1 MVSAVSTRRV
11 PRGRRWARR
20 AGGVLCALAAL
31 GAAGVASAAPKPG
44 ATVFPAANAWTDCG
58 AGIGGSERLVT
69 VGTGASTGHAVH
81 EHRYCPTRP
90 ASVTFYFYAYDA
102 SFRNICELPASVC
115 DPAIPFGAYAAVTLA
130 MGPGDFEAGGRC
142 HEDGCPAIAP
152 LPAANRSS
160 IRFVV
165 AESVDDTG
173 AYGVT
178 HRVAWDPTP
187 LPAPE
192 PPAPAPEPVPD
203 PPAPGPEPAP
213 EPPAPGSPGPEPAPE
228 PQPEPAPAPE
238 PPMPAPAPAPV
249 PEPPAPEPV
258 PAPES
263 PAPEPQLPD
272 PGTPPP
278 AEPGPET
285 PPVSGPAADPPPP
298 GGALAGRLRLGP

>member
-1 MVSAVSTRRV
+1 MVSAGSWRRV
-11 PRGRRWARR
+11 PRGRRWVRG

-44 ATVFPAANAWTDCG
+44 ATVFPAANEWTDCG

-69 VGTGASTGHAVH
+69 VGTGAATGHAVH

-90 ASVTFYFYAYDA
+90 ATVTYYFYAYDA

-130 MGPGDFEAGGRC
+130 MEPGDFEPGGRC
-142 HEDGCPAIAP
+142 HEDGCPAVAP
-152 LPAANRSS
+152 LPAANRSA

-173 AYGVT
+173 AYGLT

-187 LPAPE
+187 VPVPE
-192 PPAPAPEPVPD
+192 PPAPAPEPVPE
-203 PPAPGPEPAP
+203 PPAPEPQPAP
-213 EPPAPGSPGPEPAPE
+213 EPPAPEPAPGSPTPAPAPAPESPAPE
-228 PQPEPAPAPE
+228 PQPAPEAPAPE
-238 PPMPAPAPAPV
+238 APG
-249 PEPPAPEPV
+249 PEA
-258 PAPES
+258 

-272 PGTPPP
+272 PGTAPP

-285 PPVSGPAADPPPP
+285 PGASGPAADPPPP
-298 GGALAGRLRLGP
+298 GGALAGRLELGS